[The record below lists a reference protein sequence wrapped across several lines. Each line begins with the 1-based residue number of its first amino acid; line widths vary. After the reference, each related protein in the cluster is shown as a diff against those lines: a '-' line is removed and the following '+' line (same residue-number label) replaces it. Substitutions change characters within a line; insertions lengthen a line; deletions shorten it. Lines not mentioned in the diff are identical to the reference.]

1 MPIPL
6 CARRPLPTPRAK
18 ATAAVARFHSAT
30 SPPVAPTVSVSP
42 DPAYTGDS
50 FTCSASG
57 ASDPDGD
64 SLTTSYSWDIN
75 GVTVGSSSS
84 LSASTSKGDTV
95 TCTVT
100 VDDGSTT
107 SSAGDSVSISNTAP
121 SVDSISLSPST
132 VYTND
137 TVTATASTSDADSDS
152 LSLTYTWYVDGS
164 LVQSGSSSSLS
175 GSSYLIR
182 GSITVT
188 VIADDGTD
196 TGSSSS
202 SALTV
207 SNTDPQSAQ
216 WQSAQQHPATTAP
229 SPARSAPA
237 TTMVI
242 HCPPASPGQ
251 I

>member
-1 MPIPL
+1 MCTATVTDTQVHP
-6 CARRPLPTPRAK
+6 
-18 ATAAVARFHSAT
+18 TAAAAQFHSANR
-30 SPPVAPTVSVSP
+30 PPVAPTVSVSP

-64 SLTTSYSWDIN
+64 SLTTSHSWDIN

-100 VDDGSTT
+100 VSDGSAS
-107 SSAGDSVSISNTAP
+107 SSAGASVSISNTAP

-152 LSLTYTWYVDGS
+152 LSLTYAWYVDGS
-164 LVQSGSSSSLS
+164 WSRV
-175 GSSYLIR
+175 
-182 GSITVT
+182 
-188 VIADDGTD
+188 
-196 TGSSSS
+196 
-202 SALTV
+202 
-207 SNTDPQSAQ
+207 
-216 WQSAQQHPATTAP
+216 
-229 SPARSAPA
+229 APA
-237 TTMVI
+237 AL
-242 HCPPASPGQ
+242 CPAAAILARASPSRSPSLPTTVLTR
-251 I
+251 IARLLLR